1 MIIVFVPVST
11 DYEARYYDNSKK
23 QLGYAPDLTSTVAIM
38 NPTPPSLNSDYSYG
52 DPNSNKTGV
61 STGVGL
67 REGVCLSGSVPCG
80 TVVHRWH
87 GERKN
92 VEC

>member
-1 MIIVFVPVST
+1 MYVCLFS

-23 QLGYAPDLTSTVAIM
+23 QLGYAPDLTSNVAIM

-61 STGVGL
+61 CV
-67 REGVCLSGSVPCG
+67 
-80 TVVHRWH
+80 
-87 GERKN
+87 
-92 VEC
+92 